1 LSPFCGSVTCGSSP
15 YIRPI
20 EHALN
25 RGQFHPFKAPHV
37 PRPRNA
43 ATSNDLSIDNS
54 HSQHRGGGI
63 ASLYIL
69 SACPVPVPRTTSVRR
84 AALHPA
90 LQLPRFEITALRR
103 RRNQKL
109 EHGPIQAPH
118 AISGTIYR
126 LGTLCERRCCTRR
139 TRNGE
144 DCRRRSH
151 ERRPNRMWFAYLL
164 GRTEVLTRLGL
175 DTMDSYSA
183 DDAVLWHHLPDWNGP
198 WGSSLF

>member
-1 LSPFCGSVTCGSSP
+1 MNVLSPFCGSVTCGSSP

-103 RRNQKL
+103 QESESRTWTD
-109 EHGPIQAPH
+109 
-118 AISGTIYR
+118 SGTSR
-126 LGTLCERRCCTRR
+126 
-139 TRNGE
+139 
-144 DCRRRSH
+144 H
-151 ERRPNRMWFAYLL
+151 
-164 GRTEVLTRLGL
+164 
-175 DTMDSYSA
+175 
-183 DDAVLWHHLPDWNGP
+183 LWHYLSAWY
-198 WGSSLF
+198 SLRKALLHTEDTKWRRLQTAKP